1 MRFTP
6 AVMAACIHI
15 LSDERRGFGR
25 AETTTSISL
34 KAEMRSDGDEKLT
47 AIDLEAEGADFVE
60 SLRPM
65 AVTVN
70 PAVLRAVRILEP
82 RLPVAYESC

>member
-1 MRFTP
+1 
-6 AVMAACIHI
+6 
-15 LSDERRGFGR
+15 
-25 AETTTSISL
+25 
-34 KAEMRSDGDEKLT
+34 MRSDGDEKLT